1 MDEASRRRF
10 LTGTALAGLGL
21 AAAFGRAR
29 PVAALSLEAPDAE
42 TASLYANR
50 CSIDTT
56 HRQMVAEALAKLEGE
71 RSPAEVEAVL
81 STMTCPFCGCRLG

>member
-1 MDEASRRRF
+1 MDETSRRRF
-10 LTGTALAGLGL
+10 LTATALAGLGL

-29 PVAALSLEAPDAE
+29 PVGALSLEPPDAE
-42 TASLYANR
+42 AASLYANR

-56 HRQMVAEALAKLEGE
+56 HRQLVAEVLATLEGE

-81 STMTCPFCGCRLG
+81 SAMTCPFCGCRLG